1 MDEATIVAAFA
12 GKLKSLRLLNG
23 LTLEE
28 LARLSGVSIST
39 ISKIENNQQRPS
51 FETVLR
57 IARALK
63 INFVQLLEPT
73 LPAEIP
79 AQSNLARRIVTRAP
93 DTTVYSSQ
101 WYTYHAHSAELT
113 RKAMIPFLM
122 RIKTRELPPLDEWSI
137 HEGEEF
143 IYVLEGIL
151 EFHTEHYA
159 PALLNP
165 GDSCYLDSTMRHAF
179 VTKSEADAVL
189 LSVCRSIIPFA
200 DIGANPIEPSTSN
213 AS

>member
-51 FETVLR
+51 FGTVLR
-57 IARALK
+57 VARALK

-73 LPAEIP
+73 RPAEIP
-79 AQSNLARRIVTRAP
+79 VQPNLARRIVTRAP
-93 DTTVYSSQ
+93 EATVYSTQ
-101 WYTYHAHSAELT
+101 WYTYHTHSAELT

-179 VTKSEADAVL
+179 VTKSAEDAVL

-200 DIGANPIEPSTSN
+200 DGSANPIEASTSN

>member
-1 MDEATIVAAFA
+1 MDEVTIVAAFA
-12 GKLKSLRLLNG
+12 GKLKTLRLQSG
-23 LTLEE
+23 FTLDE

-39 ISKIENNQQRPS
+39 ISKIENGQQRPS

-63 INFVQLLEPT
+63 INFVQLLEPARA
-73 LPAEIP
+73 AEVQP
-79 AQSNLARRIVTRAP
+79 NLARRIVTRAP
-93 DTTVYSSQ
+93 DAPVYSSQ
-101 WYTYHAHSAELT
+101 WYSYHTHSAELT

-122 RIKTRELPPLDEWSI
+122 RIKTRALPPLDEWSI
-137 HEGEEF
+137 HDGEEF
-143 IYVLEGIL
+143 IYVLEGVL

-179 VTKSEADAVL
+179 VTKSAEDAVI
-189 LSVCRSIIPFA
+189 LSVCRSIVPFTDA
-200 DIGANPIEPSTSN
+200 GGNPVEPSTSN

>member
-51 FETVLR
+51 FGTVLR

-73 LPAEIP
+73 RPAEIP

-93 DTTVYSSQ
+93 DAVVYSTQ
-101 WYTYHAHSAELT
+101 WYTYHTHSAELT
-113 RKAMIPFLM
+113 RKAMISFLM
-122 RIKTRELPPLDEWSI
+122 RIKTRQLPPLDEWSI

-143 IYVLEGIL
+143 IYVLEGVL

-179 VTKSEADAVL
+179 VTKSAEDAVL
-189 LSVCRSIIPFA
+189 LSVCRSIIPFT
-200 DIGANPIEPSTSN
+200 DISANPIEPSTSN